1 MSRLIVVSNRV
12 APIQEGKPSAG
23 GLAIGVLDALKE
35 TGGVWFGWS
44 GEIVGESG
52 APVVEKG
59 GKVTYATVGLTRRDY
74 DQYYRGFS
82 NATLWPTFH
91 YRNDLSRFDRE
102 EYAGYM
108 RVNASL
114 AAKLKTMLKPD
125 DIIWVHDYHMLPF
138 AQELRK
144 LGVANPIG
152 FFLHIPFPVPEMMRT
167 VPPHE
172 ELIAAMCQYDVVGF
186 QTDSDKQSF
195 IDYVERTSRGHF
207 NEDDGMLQAFGR
219 MLKVG
224 AYPIGIYPDAIAKA
238 AEQFANRKQVKSLR
252 DSMHGRKL
260 IMSVVRLDYSKGLV
274 ERFQAFERLLL
285 NAPGWHGRVSLVQI
299 APPTRSDVQ
308 TYQRIRQNLEGE
320 AGRINGRFAQLDW
333 TPIQYLNRKYERN
346 LLMALFRLSQVGYVT
361 PLRDGMNLV
370 AKEYVASQDPADP
383 GALVLS
389 QFAGAADQ
397 LPGALVVN
405 PFDLSQ
411 MSEALERALSMP
423 LAERQARH
431 ADMMAPLR
439 ENNLSVWRDSFMSD
453 LRSVATAT
461 SVTEKT
467 VKTVKQGAA
476 EARRPAAKA

>member
-1 MSRLIVVSNRV
+1 
-12 APIQEGKPSAG
+12 
-23 GLAIGVLDALKE
+23 
-35 TGGVWFGWS
+35 
-44 GEIVGESG
+44 
-52 APVVEKG
+52 
-59 GKVTYATVGLTRRDY
+59 
-74 DQYYRGFS
+74 
-82 NATLWPTFH
+82 
-91 YRNDLSRFDRE
+91 
-102 EYAGYM
+102 
-108 RVNASL
+108 
-114 AAKLKTMLKPD
+114 
-125 DIIWVHDYHMLPF
+125 
-138 AQELRK
+138 
-144 LGVANPIG
+144 
-152 FFLHIPFPVPEMMRT
+152 
-167 VPPHE
+167 
-172 ELIAAMCQYDVVGF
+172 
-186 QTDSDKQSF
+186 
-195 IDYVERTSRGHF
+195 
-207 NEDDGMLQAFGR
+207 MLQAFGR

-238 AEQFANRKQVKSLR
+238 AEQYSTRKQVKSLR
-252 DSMHGRKL
+252 DSMRGRKL
-260 IMSVVRLDYSKGLV
+260 IMSVDRLDYSKGLV

-299 APPTRSDVQ
+299 APPTRADVQ

-370 AKEYVASQDPADP
+370 AKEYVASQDPEDP

-439 ENNLSVWRDSFMSD
+439 KNNLSVWRDSFLSD

-461 SVTEKT
+461 SVTAKT
-467 VKTVKQGAA
+467 VKTVKQGAS
-476 EARRPAAKA
+476 EAKRAARA